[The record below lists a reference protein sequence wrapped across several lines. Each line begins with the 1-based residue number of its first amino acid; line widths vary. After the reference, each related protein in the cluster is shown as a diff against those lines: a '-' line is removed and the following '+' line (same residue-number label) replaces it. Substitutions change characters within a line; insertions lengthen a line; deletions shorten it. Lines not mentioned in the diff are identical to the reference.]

1 MRLITIGR
9 SKSSTICIN
18 NEYVSSNHATILL
31 LDNGDIFLTDCDS
44 LHGTYLFG
52 KRISP
57 NTEVPIKRG
66 DKIDFDKVPLNWA
79 QVPNIPIP
87 DPSVVKGLYGIGKGQ
102 RNRYHL
108 SGDSVS
114 RYHATFKE
122 MKNGH
127 WFITDHSTNG
137 TYVNGQRI
145 PSNTEY
151 RIKANDSIMC
161 GNVPCINPVPSRSIG
176 NILKY
181 AGISVAAA
189 AVIVVM
195 ILILLGF
202 FGQKVDPAKATV
214 LVRTDYKLMVKFKNE
229 DAAKNVLGCSEMY
242 IKESDFDYFKKKNI
256 ELLKPEKMN
265 LATTYSVY
273 GTAFFV
279 SDDGIMLTNKH
290 VIDPV
295 WADKAYKEGE
305 IQKYREQV
313 ELELLEMIEDSEE
326 SDEGNALDLFKS
338 GYEIKAEPRNFSV
351 RYSGRAYSSNSEY
364 DYAHLLAESSDDE
377 IDMAVLCL
385 NDKETPEYAD
395 YFDLK
400 RIVPISKLQRGET
413 YYSVGFPE
421 ALRIGYAVD
430 ANTLRLSYSNYHLA
444 QDPGRYQLIF
454 QGDGTV
460 GGQSGSAIYDSKN
473 RLVGVLWG
481 GYRSTGTTGACP
493 IVHAVDLL
501 EEVFD
506 EKRSMG
512 DYYDANNK

>member
-52 KRISP
+52 KRINP

-87 DPSVVKGLYGIGKGQ
+87 DPSVVKGVYGVGKGQ

-161 GNVPCINPVPSRSIG
+161 GNVPCTNPVPSRPIG

-181 AGISVAAA
+181 GGISAA
-189 AVIVVM
+189 AVAAI
-195 ILILLGF
+195 ILIFWIPSWPPSGPD
-202 FGQKVDPAKATV
+202 DPAKATV
-214 LVRTDYKLMVKFKNE
+214 LVRNDYNYKVVFKNAPSARDVFGTEELYIREYRDNQGEEIITVCIGVE
-229 DAAKNVLGCSEMY
+229 D
-242 IKESDFDYFKKKNI
+242 
-256 ELLKPEKMN
+256 
-265 LATTYSVY
+265 ATTYSAY

-279 SDDGIMLTNKH
+279 SDDGTMLTNKH
-290 VIDPV
+290 VV
-295 WADKAYKEGE
+295 NASWADGFYNRGE
-305 IQKYREQV
+305 KMQQYRYAVKNALKGFKQLKDVFV
-313 ELELLEMIEDSEE
+313 EVEELLDGGFDIVAS
-326 SDEGNALDLFKS
+326 NQKL
-338 GYEIKAEPRNFSV
+338 SV
-351 RYSGRAYSSNSEY
+351 RYSGRAYTSASEF
-364 DYAHLLAESSDDE
+364 DWAHILAQSSDE
-377 IDMAVLCL
+377 RIDMAVIRL
-385 NDKETPEYAD
+385 NDKETPKYAD

-400 RIVPISKLQRGET
+400 RTVPISKLKRDKT
-413 YYSVGFPE
+413 YFSVGYP
-421 ALRIGYAVD
+421 AATGPAYAID

-454 QGDGTV
+454 QGDASV
-460 GGQSGSAIYDSKN
+460 GGQSGSAIYDDKN

-481 GYRSTGTTGACP
+481 GYTNTGTTGACP
-493 IVHAVDLL
+493 IMHAIDLL
-501 EEVFD
+501 ETVFE
-506 EKRSMG
+506 EKKSMG
-512 DYYDANNK
+512 DYYDTNKK

>member
-9 SKSSTICIN
+9 SKSSTIYIN

-52 KRISP
+52 KKINP

-87 DPSVVKGLYGIGKGQ
+87 DPSVVKGVYGVGKSP
-102 RNRYHL
+102 RNRYQL

-122 MKNGH
+122 MKNGQ

-161 GNVPCINPVPSRSIG
+161 GNVPCTNPVPSRSMG

-181 AGISVAAA
+181 ASFSAA
-189 AVIVVM
+189 AVAAIVAI
-195 ILILLGF
+195 ILIIPKII
-202 FGQKVDPAKATV
+202 GQNIDPAKATV
-214 LVRTDYKLMVKFKNE
+214 LVRNDYNLKVVFKNK
-229 DAAKNVLGCSEMY
+229 AAVRDLFGVEEFY
-242 IKESDFDYFKKKNI
+242 IKEQANNDGRSYIYLYTSVED
-256 ELLKPEKMN
+256 
-265 LATTYSVY
+265 ATTYSSY

-279 SDDGIMLTNKH
+279 SDDGTMLTNKH
-290 VIDPV
+290 VV
-295 WADKAYKEGE
+295 NASWADNIYSRGEEMKQYRYAVKEALKGL
-305 IQKYREQV
+305 KP
-313 ELELLEMIEDSEE
+313 IEDVSVVVEDFLSSEFDIVA
-326 SDEGNALDLFKS
+326 SNQRL
-338 GYEIKAEPRNFSV
+338 SV
-351 RYSGRAYSSNSEY
+351 RYSGRAYTSSSEF
-364 DYAHLLAESSDDE
+364 DWAHILAQSSDDK
-377 IDMAVLCL
+377 IDVAVIRL
-385 NDKETPEYAD
+385 NDKKTPEYAD
-395 YFDLK
+395 YFNLK
-400 RIVPISKLQRGET
+400 RFVPISQLKRDET
-413 YYSVGFPE
+413 YFSVGYP
-421 ALRIGYAVD
+421 AAIGPAYSID
-430 ANTLRLSYSNYHLA
+430 ENTLRLSYSNFHLA
-444 QDPGRYQLIF
+444 QDPGKYQLIF
-454 QGDGTV
+454 QGDPSK

-481 GYRSTGTTGACP
+481 GYRSTETTGACP
-493 IVHAVDLL
+493 IIHAIDLL
-501 EEVFD
+501 KDVIEER
-506 EKRSMG
+506 KAMG
-512 DYYDANNK
+512 DYYETNKQ